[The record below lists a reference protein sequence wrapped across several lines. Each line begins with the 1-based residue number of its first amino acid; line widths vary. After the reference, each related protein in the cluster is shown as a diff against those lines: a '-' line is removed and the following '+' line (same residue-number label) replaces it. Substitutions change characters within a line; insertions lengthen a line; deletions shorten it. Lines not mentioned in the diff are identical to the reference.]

1 MTLTATS
8 VEVAERHSTIYFDND
23 TSNTLVVVVV
33 GADTTG
39 SETSISSAGTR
50 VRAPCSNISELPC
63 YTIKL

>member
-33 GADTTG
+33 GADATG
-39 SETSISSAGTR
+39 SKTSILSAGTR
-50 VRAPCSNISELPC
+50 VRTTYSHISEL
-63 YTIKL
+63 T